1 MNHLDRFLFNNRPLI
16 KIFIDKM
23 SGSTDDFYTPV
34 KSLPVW
40 SGTFECWQKR
50 RMDIDQLIGIPV
62 YKLRTEDSHI
72 FGQIDIIKRM
82 LIDDLS
88 YFFLMF
94 AAGRVFITDV
104 IIPDIK
110 FMSDLFINILIGKHE

>member
-1 MNHLDRFLFNNRPLI
+1 MIHLDRFLFNNRPLI

-40 SGTFECWQKR
+40 SGTFECWKKR
-50 RMDIDQLIGIPV
+50 MMDIDQLIGIPV

-72 FGQIDIIKRM
+72 FGQNDIIKRM

-94 AAGRVFITDV
+94 AAGKIGRASCRERV
-104 IIPDIK
+104 
-110 FMSDLFINILIGKHE
+110 